1 MTTFTTEDR
10 LASMNAFEI
19 ADEME
24 KDPTWVQDEQFKKI
38 VTNML
43 RIQANAIIELQ
54 VLFDKAL
61 KNWAKDNERAIK

>member
-10 LASMNAFEI
+10 LASMNAFEL

-24 KDPTWVQDEQFKKI
+24 KDLTWVQNDEFKKI

-43 RIQANAIIELQ
+43 RIQGNAIIELQ

-61 KNWAKDNERAIK
+61 KNWAKDSERAMK